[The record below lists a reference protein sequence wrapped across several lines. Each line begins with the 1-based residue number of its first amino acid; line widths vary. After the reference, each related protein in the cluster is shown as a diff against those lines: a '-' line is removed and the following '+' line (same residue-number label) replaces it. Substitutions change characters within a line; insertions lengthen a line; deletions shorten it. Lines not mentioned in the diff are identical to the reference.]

1 MIRPL
6 KRNYK
11 YEYVLL
17 DVSQDAVT
25 YYDIDQMY
33 SYKDLS
39 MSSTP
44 TASQ

>member
-17 DVSQDAVT
+17 DVSGRS
-25 YYDIDQMY
+25 DILRFDQMY